1 MSVLLSAARLLTPG
15 GVGSPGWVL
24 LDGNRIADVGEG
36 APPRR
41 PDHALAGTLAPG
53 FVDAHVHGGGGASY
67 DAGDPDEAARVAA
80 THAAAG
86 TTTVMASLVSAAPS
100 ELAATM
106 QRLAPLVADGLLAG
120 IHLEGP
126 WLSPRHRGAHALSA
140 LSLPTAADVDRLLDV
155 GSETLRMVTLAPE
168 LPGAWDAVR
177 RLADSGVVA
186 AVGHTD
192 ATYDQTRAALDAG
205 ASAGTHLFNGMRGV
219 HHREPGPVTALLEP
233 AAGDCWLELVA
244 DGVHLH
250 PAMLRAV
257 AAAAPDRVVLV
268 SDAMA
273 AASASDGDYRLGA
286 LEVTVRE
293 GVARLASGNGAGA
306 IAGSTLTMAAAVRHA
321 VQQAGWPLA
330 LAVRAAT
337 THPARML
344 GLEGASGP
352 RLPVGSIEPGF
363 AADLVVLDDDLCVD
377 RVMRDGAWL
386 ND

>member
-1 MSVLLSAARLLTPG
+1 MSVLLSAPRLLTPDSDA
-15 GVGSPGWVL
+15 SPGWIL
-24 LDGNRIADVGEG
+24 LDGHRITDVGEG
-36 APPRR
+36 PPPRR
-41 PDHALAGTLAPG
+41 PDHALAGTLVPG
-53 FVDAHVHGGGGASY
+53 FVDVHVHGGGGASY
-67 DAGDPDEAARVAA
+67 DGGDPDEAATVAA
-80 THAAAG
+80 THAASG
-86 TTTVMASLVSAAPS
+86 TTTVMASLVSAAPTV
-100 ELAATM
+100 LAATM
-106 QRLAPLVADGLLAG
+106 ERLAPLVADGLLAG

-126 WLSPRHRGAHALSA
+126 WLSQRHRGAHDRSA
-140 LSLPTAADVDRLLDV
+140 LMLPTAADVDRLLDV
-155 GSETLRMVTLAPE
+155 GHEILRMVTLAPE
-168 LPGAWDAVR
+168 LPGALDAVR
-177 RLADSGVVA
+177 RLADAGVVA

-205 ASAGTHLFNGMRGV
+205 ARAGTHLFNAMRGV

-233 AAGDCWLELVA
+233 ASNDCWLELVA

-286 LEVTVRE
+286 LEVTVRD
-293 GVARLASGNGAGA
+293 GVARLASGNGSGA

-321 VQQAGWPLA
+321 VQEATWPLA

-337 THPARML
+337 AHPARML
-344 GLEGASGP
+344 GLDGANGV
-352 RLPVGSIEPGF
+352 RLPVGSIERGF
-363 AADLVVLDDDLCVD
+363 QADLVVLDDDLCVD

-386 ND
+386 TH

>member
-1 MSVLLSAARLLTPG
+1 MSVLLSTPRLLTPDG
-15 GVGSPGWVL
+15 DASPGWVL
-24 LDGNRIADVGEG
+24 LDGDRITDVGEG
-36 APPRR
+36 PPPRR
-41 PDHALAGTLAPG
+41 ADHALTGTLVPG

-67 DAGDPDEAARVAA
+67 DAGDVDEAATVAA

-106 QRLAPLVADGLLAG
+106 ERLAPLVTGGLLAG

-126 WLSPRHRGAHALSA
+126 WLSRRHRGAHDRSA
-140 LSLPTAADVDRLLDV
+140 LTLPTPADVDRLLDV
-155 GSETLRMVTLAPE
+155 GRETLRMVTLAPE
-168 LPGAWDAVR
+168 LPGALDAVR

-192 ATYDQTRAALDAG
+192 AAYAQTRAALDAG
-205 ASAGTHLFNGMRGV
+205 ARAGTHVFNGMRGV

-233 AAGDCWLELVA
+233 AANDCWLELVA

-273 AASASDGDYRLGA
+273 AAGASDGDYRLGA
-286 LEVTVRE
+286 LEVTVRD
-293 GVARLASGNGAGA
+293 GVARLASGSGSGA

-337 THPARML
+337 AHPARML
-344 GLEGASGP
+344 GLDGSNGP

-363 AADLVVLDDDLCVD
+363 AADLVVLDDDLHVD

-386 ND
+386 IG